1 MNKEVES
8 TNRELEIIKIN
19 LLLNKLW
26 IVGCGR
32 FELYPD
38 EFPFSKVVYE
48 NYDVKIISEVD
59 LNSGDNVH
67 YSYEDNGVCII
78 IHNWQDG
85 NIRNLQILA
94 KYLNEYIETK
104 LTLGSAEI

>member
-8 TNRELEIIKIN
+8 TTRELEIIKIN

-59 LNSGDNVH
+59 LHSGDNIH
-67 YSYEDNGVCII
+67 YSYEDDGVYVIV
-78 IHNWQDG
+78 HNWQDG
-85 NIRNLQILA
+85 TLRNLQILA
-94 KYLNEYIETK
+94 KHLNEYIDTK
-104 LTLGSAEI
+104 LTLDNAKL